1 MPNVG
6 REAQKAWKEA
16 RESWEMIV
24 ELERESLRL
33 TEAEA
38 EKNHDLIMEKLRQAQ
53 ALVKKR
59 NSALRRYLRHL
70 RRGD

>member
-6 REAQKAWKEA
+6 KEAQKAWKEA
-16 RESWEMIV
+16 KESWEMVV

-59 NSALRRYLRHL
+59 NSALRRYLHHL
-70 RRGD
+70 KNGD